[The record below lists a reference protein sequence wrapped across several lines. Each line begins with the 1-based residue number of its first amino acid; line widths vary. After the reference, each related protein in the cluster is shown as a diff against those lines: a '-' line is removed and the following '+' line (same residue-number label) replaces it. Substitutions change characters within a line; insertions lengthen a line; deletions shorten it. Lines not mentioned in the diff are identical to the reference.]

1 MPKTIEGN
9 AFGVLDANQ
18 DSPECF
24 RRHGSRGPRQ
34 MAQLFAFHPSAIE
47 TIPRG
52 YRPLVYV
59 LDGRHIIHDAGTEGT
74 FAELTAESVLAEAS
88 APTDP

>member
-1 MPKTIEGN
+1 VDITPGMPKTIEGN
-9 AFGVLDANQ
+9 SFGMLGANQ

-47 TIPRG
+47 IIPSG
-52 YRPLVYV
+52 LTNLLPNPFSLKPL
-59 LDGRHIIHDAGTEGT
+59 LP
-74 FAELTAESVLAEAS
+74 LN
-88 APTDP
+88 P